1 MALAPVSFPVLE
13 QGLKQQQQRCLFFI
27 DTRFDDSMH
36 LADDAGPFCGG
47 KVLMKNKNNLSILV
61 YGRNGPLI
69 MGLVQESR
77 PKT

>member
-36 LADDAGPFCGG
+36 SADAEGPFCEGFDE
-47 KVLMKNKNNLSILV
+47 KLKQFVNI
-61 YGRNGPLI
+61 I
-69 MGLVQESR
+69 IWF
-77 PKT
+77 

>member
-36 LADDAGPFCGG
+36 SADDEGPFVG
-47 KVLMKNKNNLSILV
+47 KVLVKTKTICQYSYMLL
-61 YGRNGPLI
+61 
-69 MGLVQESR
+69 MGLVQETK
-77 PKT
+77 PMYLDDD